1 MLPQRYKSPS
11 SKTAVENPSK
21 VFGQPQSP
29 GRKDSQALLEPPHP
43 ASSLS
48 WYLGL
53 EVMLTWFVWKGTSVG
68 EIKLQSKGPHLGIV
82 SHKGKNEREARSSWG
97 LRSPAQSGRGKHLV
111 AVSIITLG
119 GSAGQA
125 ALCMLIVLPSRD
137 KTTFR
142 MWKRPCILH
151 PSVLFAVDSE
161 TKSPCTTGDRQTYC
175 HSLQHRMTAEV
186 WKAMVRSLLAVIGIV
201 ACLQS
206 LRRSSNTKQERQRRE
221 TPRRA
226 HTGSTGPWGMG

>member
-1 MLPQRYKSPS
+1 MSLQRYRSPS

-82 SHKGKNEREARSSWG
+82 SNKGKNEREARSSWG

-111 AVSIITLG
+111 VVSIIALG

-125 ALCMLIVLPSRD
+125 ALCMLIV
-137 KTTFR
+137 F
-142 MWKRPCILH
+142 LH
-151 PSVLFAVDSE
+151 V
-161 TKSPCTTGDRQTYC
+161 
-175 HSLQHRMTAEV
+175 
-186 WKAMVRSLLAVIGIV
+186 
-201 ACLQS
+201 
-206 LRRSSNTKQERQRRE
+206 TKQHFACGKDHVSSTLLSSSLWTVRQKVPVPRE
-221 TPRRA
+221 TGRLTA
-226 HTGSTGPWGMG
+226 TAFSTG

>member
-1 MLPQRYKSPS
+1 MTGEMDTFPGRRQTLPQRYKSPS
-11 SKTAVENPSK
+11 SKAAVENPSK

-53 EVMLTWFVWKGTSVG
+53 EVMLTWFVWKGTSIG
-68 EIKLQSKGPHLGIV
+68 EIKLQSKGPHLGMV
-82 SHKGKNEREARSSWG
+82 SNKGKNEREARSSWG

-111 AVSIITLG
+111 VVSIITLG

-142 MWKRPCILH
+142 MWKDHVSSTLL
-151 PSVLFAVDSE
+151 SSSLWTV
-161 TKSPCTTGDRQTYC
+161 RQ
-175 HSLQHRMTAEV
+175 
-186 WKAMVRSLLAVIGIV
+186 KAPVP
-201 ACLQS
+201 
-206 LRRSSNTKQERQRRE
+206 RE
-221 TPRRA
+221 TGRLTA
-226 HTGSTGPWGMG
+226 TAFSTG